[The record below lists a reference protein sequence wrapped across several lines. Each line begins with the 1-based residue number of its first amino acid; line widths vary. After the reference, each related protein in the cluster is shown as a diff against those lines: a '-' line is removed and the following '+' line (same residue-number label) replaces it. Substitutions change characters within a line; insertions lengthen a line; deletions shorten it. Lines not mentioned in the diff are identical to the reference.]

1 MSQRCESYIT
11 KAAEIKKMFYNRQ
24 MQQEIIIQMCYEIS
38 KGNKFRAMQLGMF
51 YNLVPELFSGDH
63 ASAEQRWK
71 VLAEM
76 WVKRKKSKK
85 KMEKQTCLAQSNSCK
100 ERH

>member
-1 MSQRCESYIT
+1 
-11 KAAEIKKMFYNRQ
+11 MFYNRQ

-71 VLAEM
+71 VLAQM

-85 KMEKQTCLAQSNSCK
+85 RWRNKHVSLNQIHAKGDLDKRMCRA
-100 ERH
+100 